1 MCLKYQKVKEI
12 KAEKCPLDCFT
23 ITYDI
28 MGSLLLIHWLK
39 NIFVLQFAE
48 VELILTYFV

>member
-1 MCLKYQKVKEI
+1 MQKNAPCDCLI
-12 KAEKCPLDCFT
+12 

-28 MGSLLLIHWLK
+28 MGSLLLIHWFK

>member
-1 MCLKYQKVKEI
+1 MQKNAPCDCLI
-12 KAEKCPLDCFT
+12 

-28 MGSLLLIHWLK
+28 MGSLLLIHWFK
-39 NIFVLQFAE
+39 NRILVLQFAE